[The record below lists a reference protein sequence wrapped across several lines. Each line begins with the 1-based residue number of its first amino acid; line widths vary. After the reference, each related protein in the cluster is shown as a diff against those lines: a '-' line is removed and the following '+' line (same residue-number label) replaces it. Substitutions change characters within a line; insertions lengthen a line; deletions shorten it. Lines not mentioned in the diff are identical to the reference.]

1 MTMIKN
7 EGFRVDRAMLDAC
20 NEYGLIY
27 PKCPKCGCE
36 EFVASKVDDDG
47 CYVGCD
53 SCGHRTLSYPSEE
66 GESGVSRALLD
77 WNAEVLRRSL
87 DDACGE
93 EPIAKIVWLPEDL
106 RCALSSNGFA
116 PSDDNIEVLM
126 ASRLSRT
133 IEDLS
138 IERGWEI
145 IEEVIYMVEEE
156 LEKNGDAD
164 D

>member
-1 MTMIKN
+1 MS
-7 EGFRVDRAMLDAC
+7 EFRVDRKMLDAC
-20 NEYGLIY
+20 CEMGLIY
-27 PKCPKCGCE
+27 PKCPG
-36 EFVASKVDDDG
+36 
-47 CYVGCD
+47 
-53 SCGHRTLSYPSEE
+53 CGHEQHVVSDVDVDGRYVRCDLCGYRTLSYPDSDED
-66 GESGVSRALLD
+66 SGVSRALVD
-77 WNAEVLRRSL
+77 WNAAVMRKAM
-87 DDACGE
+87 DDACDE
-93 EPIAKIVWLPEDL
+93 EPVARIVWLPEDL
-106 RCALSSNGFA
+106 RAALEGAGFA

-138 IERGWEI
+138 IQRGWEI